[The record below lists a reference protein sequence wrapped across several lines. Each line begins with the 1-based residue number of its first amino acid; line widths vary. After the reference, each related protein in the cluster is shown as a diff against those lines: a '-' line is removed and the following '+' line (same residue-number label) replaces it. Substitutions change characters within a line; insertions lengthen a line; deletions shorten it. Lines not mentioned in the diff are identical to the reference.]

1 MTFDSL
7 ELKSFLNSLRK
18 AIETCSEYDIIPHVD
33 EGDHKPLSICNDAF
47 GICKC
52 TTTIVFGE
60 YESNTSKPVS
70 DDLLNYLL
78 LVSPNTTTF
87 WNFKRKALL
96 NNDVSVDAELR
107 FTQLILNKYPRSYE
121 TIFHRQWIIHRYN
134 YLNDHKFLLSE
145 LELCNKFA
153 DKYRCNYG
161 LWQYRRFLLLHQQ
174 NPEIYKIELD
184 NLNVWLAKHPT
195 DISGWSYLESVL
207 DGLVSQSMVV
217 ALSPM
222 LDDQKL
228 LLENS
233 TRIIQSYFEKVHD
246 ILELY
251 PERECVWMFRRR
263 LITFWIQLNR
273 HQSSYNSN
281 ESIMKLLSQVEPLLP
296 KALNIITQLK
306 SSKIYFT
313 GFSFNEFLNW
323 SYKNNLCKEPS
334 TFKWT
339 DLLSW
344 RYLFWLSEYLS
355 SLLKKLE
362 LIS

>member
-1 MTFDSL
+1 M
-7 ELKSFLNSLRK
+7 
-18 AIETCSEYDIIPHVD
+18 
-33 EGDHKPLSICNDAF
+33 
-47 GICKC
+47 
-52 TTTIVFGE
+52 
-60 YESNTSKPVS
+60 
-70 DDLLNYLL
+70 LNYLL

-96 NNDVSVDAELR
+96 NNELSVDPELSR
-107 FTQLILNKYPRSYE
+107 FILGLGTSYSISHYRS
-121 TIFHRQWIIHRYN
+121 IDIH
-134 YLNDHKFLLSE
+134 
-145 LELCNKFA
+145 
-153 DKYRCNYG
+153 
-161 LWQYRRFLLLHQQ
+161 
-174 NPEIYKIELD
+174 IYKIELD

-217 ALSPM
+217 SLSPIS
-222 LDDQKL
+222 DDQKL

-273 HQSSYNSN
+273 HKSSYNSN

-296 KALNIITQLK
+296 KTSDIITQLK

-323 SYKNNLCKEPS
+323 SYRNNLCEEPS
-334 TFKWT
+334 TLKWT
-339 DLLSW
+339 DMLSW

>member
-1 MTFDSL
+1 
-7 ELKSFLNSLRK
+7 
-18 AIETCSEYDIIPHVD
+18 
-33 EGDHKPLSICNDAF
+33 
-47 GICKC
+47 
-52 TTTIVFGE
+52 
-60 YESNTSKPVS
+60 
-70 DDLLNYLL
+70 
-78 LVSPNTTTF
+78 
-87 WNFKRKALL
+87 
-96 NNDVSVDAELR
+96 
-107 FTQLILNKYPRSYE
+107 
-121 TIFHRQWIIHRYN
+121 
-134 YLNDHKFLLSE
+134 
-145 LELCNKFA
+145 
-153 DKYRCNYG
+153 
-161 LWQYRRFLLLHQQ
+161 
-174 NPEIYKIELD
+174 
-184 NLNVWLAKHPT
+184 
-195 DISGWSYLESVL
+195 
-207 DGLVSQSMVV
+207 MVV

-323 SYKNNLCKEPS
+323 SYRNNLCEEPS
-334 TFKWT
+334 TLKWT

-362 LIS
+362 LSS